1 MTPLINASV
10 GMLGVVLTFCA
21 LSLSASVNSIPAI
34 LSNWYGDNKRP
45 RVDVTVNGITRSWL
59 YDTGACRTCI
69 STSKFFKWFGTNL
82 PRSVSPS
89 SPSQKLRDAG
99 GNSLGF
105 RGVYSIP
112 LTILGKTVLHE
123 VWVCDKITDLIIG
136 VDFIQI
142 HKLAYDCTS
151 RSVHWNN
158 EPHAPVLTL
167 REETTFEP
175 LTTTLINTKFLGR
188 FDTIAPKIVSVFS
201 IDDELIQGGPALVNV
216 SESGLCTIAVTNCAP
231 YPITLNAVL

>member
-1 MTPLINASV
+1 M
-10 GMLGVVLTFCA
+10 GFHVV
-21 LSLSASVNSIPAI
+21 
-34 LSNWYGDNKRP
+34 Y
-45 RVDVTVNGITRSWL
+45 
-59 YDTGACRTCI
+59 Y
-69 STSKFFKWFGTNL
+69 
-82 PRSVSPS
+82 
-89 SPSQKLRDAG
+89 
-99 GNSLGF
+99 
-105 RGVYSIP
+105 IP

-123 VWVCDKITDLIIG
+123 VWVCDKITDLITG

-231 YPITLNAVL
+231 YPITLKRGSVIGLIEEECAQGKIEPLSDTKGTKIFESINLICAHATSSHKWTRDDIASKIQLNVPTEF